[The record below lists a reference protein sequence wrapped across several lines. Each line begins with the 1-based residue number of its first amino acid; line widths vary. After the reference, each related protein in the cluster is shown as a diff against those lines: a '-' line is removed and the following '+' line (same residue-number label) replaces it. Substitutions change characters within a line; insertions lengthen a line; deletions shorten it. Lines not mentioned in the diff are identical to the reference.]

1 VLRRRAS
8 AAPDR
13 SRKRSY
19 RSGRCV
25 RMPMDTSDGTRELG
39 ARRWAGPDPCGG
51 RGPRI
56 ETCAARASMDG
67 GLPLSARHS
76 RILRILSS
84 SLMPSGALGRSET
97 DPAGYSVAQRSCCEF
112 AGGSIALDD
121 CNMPYGS
128 ARGYRIPRKKRAAFL
143 PSARAQAERLP
154 GLPLGHTLWPWNAGT
169 RSS

>member
-1 VLRRRAS
+1 VFGCQWTPRTEPGNS
-8 AAPDR
+8 ARGSVPDR
-13 SRKRSY
+13 F
-19 RSGRCV
+19 
-25 RMPMDTSDGTRELG
+25 P
-39 ARRWAGPDPCGG
+39 ARG

-97 DPAGYSVAQRSCCEF
+97 DPAGDSVAQRSCCEF
-112 AGGSIALDD
+112 AGGSTTLDN

-128 ARGYRIPRKKRAAFL
+128 ARRYRIPRKKRPAHLSA
-143 PSARAQAERLP
+143 ARASSGRLA
-154 GLPLGHTLWPWNAGT
+154 GLPLAHTLCPWNAGT